1 MEAKLEKRYP
11 LQVDAERAWTVL
23 RDIKTVAGCMPGA
36 ALTEQIDDDHYRG
49 TVKVSLGPVMAT
61 FGGNLQVVARDEAA
75 RRLQLQ
81 GKGADR
87 SGSSAAMDMSAVIE
101 PGEAPDACVLHG
113 TSTVTVS
120 GKFAQFGGR
129 MINQVSDM
137 ILGQFVD
144 NFRAAAA
151 ALPGSDTATVAA
163 APRTAGEIHGL
174 AILWAIVRSW
184 FARLLGRST

>member
-23 RDIKTVAGCMPGA
+23 RDVRTVAGCMPGA
-36 ALTEQIDDDHYRG
+36 SLTEQIDDDHYRG
-49 TVKVSLGPVMAT
+49 SVKVNLGPVMAT
-61 FGGNLQVVARDEAA
+61 FGGNLEVVARDDGA
-75 RRLQLQ
+75 RRLQLR

-87 SGSSAAMDMSAVIE
+87 SGSSAAMDMLAVIE
-101 PGEAPDACVLHG
+101 PGNVPGACVLYG

-151 ALPGSDTATVAA
+151 AQPGPEGAAVTAPPAA
-163 APRTAGEIHGL
+163 AGEIHGL
-174 AILWAIVRSW
+174 AILWALIRSW
-184 FARLLGRST
+184 FTRLLGRST